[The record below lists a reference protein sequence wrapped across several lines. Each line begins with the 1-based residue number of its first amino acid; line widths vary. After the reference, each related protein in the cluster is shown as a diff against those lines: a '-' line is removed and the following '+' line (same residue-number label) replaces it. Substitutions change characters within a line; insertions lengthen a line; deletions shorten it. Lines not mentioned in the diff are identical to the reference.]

1 LRGRLTGRLAFVT
14 LAEERGESIARA
26 LAGEG
31 ATVVL
36 VTADGERGGRLA
48 EEIRAANGGRVA
60 VFCGEADASADLD
73 ALVEL
78 AAELAPR
85 P

>member
-1 LRGRLTGRLAFVT
+1 MTGRLAFVT
-14 LAEERGESIARA
+14 VEEGRGEAIARA
-26 LAGEG
+26 LAAAG
-31 ATVVL
+31 ATVVV

-48 EEIRAANGGRVA
+48 EEIRAAGDGRVA
-60 VFCGEADASADLD
+60 VFCERGDAAADVD

-78 AAELAPR
+78 GAELAPR

>member
-1 LRGRLTGRLAFVT
+1 MRARLTGRLVFVA
-14 LAEERGESIARA
+14 LDEGAGEAIARA
-26 LAGEG
+26 VAMEG
-31 ATVVL
+31 ASVIV

-48 EEIRAANGGRVA
+48 EDIRAAHNGRVA
-60 VFCGEADASADLD
+60 VFCAGAEGPGDLD

-78 AAELAPR
+78 AAELSPG

>member
-1 LRGRLTGRLAFVT
+1 MRRRLAGRLAVVT
-14 LAEERGESIARA
+14 LDEAAGEAIARA
-26 LAGEG
+26 VAMEG
-31 ATVVL
+31 ASVIV

-48 EEIRAANGGRVA
+48 QEIHAAHDGRVA
-60 VFCGEADASADLD
+60 VFCGGVDLPGDLD

-78 AAELAPR
+78 AAEMSPG